1 MSGKLLQGHLAET
14 GWDAKEGPVDL
25 AGPLDQE
32 DPLGLAVPSPL
43 GCLCHLWDPGVQ
55 KVPAFRGAQ

>member
-1 MSGKLLQGHLAET
+1 M
-14 GWDAKEGPVDL
+14 DL
-25 AGPLDQE
+25 AAPSDQE